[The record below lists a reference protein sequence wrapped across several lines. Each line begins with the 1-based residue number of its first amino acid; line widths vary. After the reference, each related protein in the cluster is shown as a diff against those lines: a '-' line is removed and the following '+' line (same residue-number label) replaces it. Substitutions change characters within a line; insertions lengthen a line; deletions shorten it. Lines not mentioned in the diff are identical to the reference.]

1 MKSKDKIERMIKRRK
16 RKKLARIFDNIILM
30 VVVFLT
36 ISIIFDIPIINKFEF
51 FIFVPL
57 IGVSNYFLQEIQLNA
72 NIADVYEQNIS
83 LMENLIVQ
91 EKAITELQKLI
102 TDEDILERCNKEIS
116 EKLRKIE
123 EDLSR
128 RVEP

>member
-57 IGVSNYFLQEIQLNA
+57 TGVSNYFLQEIQLDT
-72 NIADVYEQNIS
+72 NIADIYEQNIS
-83 LMENLIVQ
+83 LMEHLIIQ

-123 EDLSR
+123 EDLIR
-128 RVEP
+128 RVES

>member
-57 IGVSNYFLQEIQLNA
+57 IGVSNYFLQEIQLNT
-72 NIADVYEQNIS
+72 NIADIYEQNIS
-83 LMENLIVQ
+83 LMEHLIIQ

-123 EDLSR
+123 EDLIR
-128 RVEP
+128 RVES

>member
-57 IGVSNYFLQEIQLNA
+57 TGVSNYFLQEIQLNA

-102 TDEDILERCNKEIS
+102 ADEDILERCNKEIS
-116 EKLRKIE
+116 EELRKIQ
-123 EDLSR
+123 EDLIR
-128 RVEP
+128 RVES

>member
-57 IGVSNYFLQEIQLNA
+57 TGVSNYFLQEIQLNA

-83 LMENLIVQ
+83 LMEHLIIQ

-123 EDLSR
+123 EDLIR
-128 RVEP
+128 RVES

>member
-1 MKSKDKIERMIKRRK
+1 MKSKDKINEIYKRRK
-16 RKKLARIFDNIILM
+16 REKLVRIFNNIVLM
-30 VVVFLT
+30 VVIFLT

-57 IGVSNYFLQEIQLNA
+57 IGVSNYFLQEIQLDT
-72 NIADVYEQNIS
+72 NIADIYEQNIS
-83 LMENLIVQ
+83 LMEHLIIQ

-123 EDLSR
+123 EDLIR
-128 RVEP
+128 RVES

>member
-36 ISIIFDIPIINKFEF
+36 IPIIFDIPIINKFEF

-57 IGVSNYFLQEIQLNA
+57 IGVSNYFLQEIQLDT
-72 NIADVYEQNIS
+72 NIADIYEQNIS
-83 LMENLIVQ
+83 LTEHLIIQ

-123 EDLSR
+123 EDLIR
-128 RVEP
+128 RVES

>member
-57 IGVSNYFLQEIQLNA
+57 TGVSNYFLQEIQLDT
-72 NIADVYEQNIS
+72 NIADIYEQNIS

-123 EDLSR
+123 EDLIR

>member
-1 MKSKDKIERMIKRRK
+1 MKSRDKIEQMIKRRN
-16 RKKLARIFDNIILM
+16 RGKLAKIFNNIVLM

-36 ISIIFDIPIINKFEF
+36 IPIIFDIPIINKFEF

-57 IGVSNYFLQEIQLNA
+57 IGVSNYLLQEIQLET
-72 NIADVYEQNIS
+72 NIADIYEQNIS
-83 LMENLIVQ
+83 IMEYLLVQ

-116 EKLRKIE
+116 EELRKIQ
-123 EDLSR
+123 EDLIR
-128 RVEP
+128 RVES

>member
-16 RKKLARIFDNIILM
+16 REKLARIFDNIILM

-102 TDEDILERCNKEIS
+102 ADEDILERCNKEIS
-116 EKLRKIE
+116 EELRKIK
-123 EDLSR
+123 EDLIR
-128 RVEP
+128 RAES